1 MFLLRTIPIFGAIL
15 LTLSSLVL
23 ANQMEKVEPGNLF
36 VKDQEQAFLSVENA
50 FKLEV
55 EFYGSNTLRIFWQI
69 AQNYYLYKD
78 KFTAELIHEGQTYP
92 LKIIYPK
99 ATKKT
104 DEYFGEVEVY
114 YDDADLRVDLLDN
127 QEIGSAPAKK
137 FSIKISSQGCADAGL
152 CYALRH
158 DWFEVDSR
166 TRAVQIGE
174 PAFSNSTGI
183 ENEQDYSKSREL
195 ESEYFSP
202 LFVMLIF
209 AFIGGIILN
218 LMPCIFPI
226 LSLKIISFTQANE
239 NIKSEA
245 WSYTAGVI
253 SSFVLTA
260 AILIAIQSA
269 GKAVG
274 WGFQLQSPTFV
285 TALVFLFLILG
296 LTFSGWLHVG
306 SNLMG
311 FGDVYTKRSGAS
323 GSFFTG
329 ALAVIVASPCS
340 APFMGTALGFAI
352 SQTPGIAIT
361 IFVSLGAGMAA
372 PLLLLAYSETLR
384 EKMPRPGKWMETL
397 KQFLAFP
404 LYASAIWLLWVVG
417 SISGVNVMT
426 IVLCGGLSIIFG
438 FWLWNRAGFLKWL
451 GTAFIVGGLSIGIT
465 STQNFSDSSRTT
477 SREGTVTWS
486 EQRLLEL
493 RSQGKPVF
501 VDVTA
506 KWCITC
512 IANENTVLFT
522 DRMSTEFE
530 DRDITYMI
538 ADWTEYDPEI
548 AKFIEK
554 HGRTGIPLYVFYPAG
569 LTNDPVILPQILT
582 FSTVTEALDK
592 SFNRI

>member
-1 MFLLRTIPIFGAIL
+1 MGTIATIGAIL
-15 LTLSSLVL
+15 LTLSSFGF
-23 ANQMEKVEPGNLF
+23 ANQMEEIELGNLF
-36 VKDQEQAFLSVENA
+36 EKNQEQSFLTVEDA

-55 EFYGSNTLRIFWQI
+55 EFYESDSLRFYWEI
-69 AQNYYLYKD
+69 AKDYYLYKN
-78 KFTAELIHEGQTYP
+78 KFNAELIYEGQTYP

-114 YDDADLRVDLLDN
+114 YGNADLRVDLPEN
-127 QEIGSAPAKK
+127 KKTGSLATEK
-137 FSIKISSQGCADAGL
+137 FSIQISSQGCADAGL
-152 CYALRH
+152 CYALRQ
-158 DWFEVDSR
+158 DWFDVDFS
-166 TRAVQIGE
+166 TKAVQIGE
-174 PAFSNSTGI
+174 PTFTDSTKIRNKQTSSESSAFET
-183 ENEQDYSKSREL
+183 K
-195 ESEYFSP
+195 YFSP
-202 LFVMLIF
+202 LLVMLIF
-209 AFIGGIILN
+209 AFVGGTILN

-253 SSFVLTA
+253 SSFVLFA
-260 AILIAIQSA
+260 SILIAIQSA

-285 TALVFLFLILG
+285 TALAFLFLILG
-296 LTFSGWLHVG
+296 LGFSGSLQIG

-311 FGDVYTKRSGAS
+311 IGDVYTKRSGMT

-361 IFVSLGAGMAA
+361 IFISLGAGMAA
-372 PLLLLAYSETLR
+372 PLLLLAYSKKLR
-384 EKMPRPGKWMETL
+384 EKMPQPGKWMETL
-397 KQFLAFP
+397 KQLLAFP
-404 LYASAIWLLWVVG
+404 LYASAIWLLWIVG
-417 SISGVNVMT
+417 SVSGVNVMT
-426 IVLCGGLSIIFG
+426 IVLCGGLSLIFG
-438 FWLWNRAGFLKWL
+438 FWLWSRGGFLKWL
-451 GTAFIVGGLSIGIT
+451 GTAFIVGGLFIGIV
-465 STQNFSDSSRTT
+465 STQNFSESSQST
-477 SREGTVTWS
+477 SREGTVIWS

-522 DRMSTEFE
+522 ERMSTEFE
-530 DRDITYMI
+530 KRNITYMI

-548 AKFIEK
+548 ARFIEK

-569 LTNDPVILPQILT
+569 LTNAPLILPQILT
-582 FSTVTEALDK
+582 FSLVIEALDK
-592 SFNRI
+592 

>member
-1 MFLLRTIPIFGAIL
+1 
-15 LTLSSLVL
+15 
-23 ANQMEKVEPGNLF
+23 MEEIELGNLF
-36 VKDQEQAFLSVENA
+36 EKNQEQSFLSVEDA

-55 EFYGSNTLRIFWQI
+55 EFYESDSLRFYWEI
-69 AQNYYLYKD
+69 AKNYYLYKN
-78 KFTAELIHEGQTYP
+78 KFNAELIYEGQTYP

-114 YDDADLRVDLLDN
+114 YGNADLRVDLREN
-127 QEIGSAPAKK
+127 KKTGSLATEK
-137 FSIKISSQGCADAGL
+137 FSIQISSQGCADAGL
-152 CYALRH
+152 CYALRQ
-158 DWFEVDSR
+158 DWFDVDFS

-174 PAFSNSTGI
+174 PTFSDSTKIRNKQTSSESSAFET
-183 ENEQDYSKSREL
+183 K
-195 ESEYFSP
+195 YFSP
-202 LFVMLIF
+202 LLVMLIF
-209 AFIGGIILN
+209 AFVGGTILN

-253 SSFVLTA
+253 SSFVLFA
-260 AILIAIQSA
+260 SILIAIQSA

-285 TALVFLFLILG
+285 TALAFLFLILG
-296 LTFSGWLHVG
+296 LGFSGSLQIG

-311 FGDVYTKRSGAS
+311 IGDVYTKRSGMT

-361 IFVSLGAGMAA
+361 IFISLGAGMAA
-372 PLLLLAYSETLR
+372 PLLLLAYSKKLR
-384 EKMPRPGKWMETL
+384 EKMPQPGKWMETL
-397 KQFLAFP
+397 KQLLAFP
-404 LYASAIWLLWVVG
+404 LYASAIWLLWIVG
-417 SISGVNVMT
+417 SVSGVNVMT
-426 IVLCGGLSIIFG
+426 IVLCGGLSLIFG
-438 FWLWNRAGFLKWL
+438 FWLWSRGGFLKWL
-451 GTAFIVGGLSIGIT
+451 GTAFIVGGLFIGIV
-465 STQNFSDSSRTT
+465 STQNFSESSQST
-477 SREGTVTWS
+477 SREGTVIWS
-486 EQRLLEL
+486 EQRLLEV

-522 DRMSTEFE
+522 ERMSTEFE
-530 DRDITYMI
+530 KRNITYMI

-548 AKFIEK
+548 ARFIEK

-569 LTNDPVILPQILT
+569 LTNAPLILPQILT
-582 FSTVTEALDK
+582 FSLVIEALDK
-592 SFNRI
+592 

>member
-1 MFLLRTIPIFGAIL
+1 
-15 LTLSSLVL
+15 
-23 ANQMEKVEPGNLF
+23 MEEIELGNLF
-36 VKDQEQAFLSVENA
+36 EKNQEQSFLSVEDA

-55 EFYGSNTLRIFWQI
+55 EFYESDSLRFYWEI
-69 AQNYYLYKD
+69 AKNYYLYKN
-78 KFTAELIHEGQTYP
+78 KFNAELIYEGQTYP

-114 YDDADLRVDLLDN
+114 YGNADLRVDLPENKKTVSLAT
-127 QEIGSAPAKK
+127 EK
-137 FSIKISSQGCADAGL
+137 FSIQISSQGCADAGL
-152 CYALRH
+152 CYTLRQ
-158 DWFEVDSR
+158 DWFDVDFS

-174 PAFSNSTGI
+174 PTFSDSTKIRNKQTSSESSAFET
-183 ENEQDYSKSREL
+183 K
-195 ESEYFSP
+195 YFSP
-202 LFVMLIF
+202 LLVMLIF
-209 AFIGGIILN
+209 AFVGGTILN

-253 SSFVLTA
+253 SSFVLFA
-260 AILIAIQSA
+260 SILIAIQSA

-285 TALVFLFLILG
+285 TALAFLFLILG
-296 LTFSGWLHVG
+296 LGFSGSLQIG

-311 FGDVYTKRSGAS
+311 IGDVYTKRSGMT

-361 IFVSLGAGMAA
+361 IFISLGAGMAA
-372 PLLLLAYSETLR
+372 PLLLLAYSKKLR
-384 EKMPRPGKWMETL
+384 EKMPQPGKWMETL
-397 KQFLAFP
+397 KQLLAFP
-404 LYASAIWLLWVVG
+404 LYASAIWLLWIVG
-417 SISGVNVMT
+417 SVSGVNVMT
-426 IVLCGGLSIIFG
+426 IVLCGGLSLIFG
-438 FWLWNRAGFLKWL
+438 FWLWSRGGFLKWL
-451 GTAFIVGGLSIGIT
+451 GTAFIVGGLFIGIV
-465 STQNFSDSSRTT
+465 STQNFSESSQST
-477 SREGTVTWS
+477 SREGTVIWS

-522 DRMSTEFE
+522 ERMSTEFE
-530 DRDITYMI
+530 KRNITYMI

-548 AKFIEK
+548 ARFIEK

-569 LTNDPVILPQILT
+569 LTNAPLILPQILT
-582 FSTVTEALDK
+582 FSLVIEALDK
-592 SFNRI
+592 

>member
-1 MFLLRTIPIFGAIL
+1 
-15 LTLSSLVL
+15 
-23 ANQMEKVEPGNLF
+23 MEEIELGNLF
-36 VKDQEQAFLSVENA
+36 EKNQEQSFLTVEDA

-55 EFYGSNTLRIFWQI
+55 EFYESDSLRFYWEI
-69 AQNYYLYKD
+69 AKDYYLYKN
-78 KFTAELIHEGQTYP
+78 KFNAELIYEGQTYP

-114 YDDADLRVDLLDN
+114 YGNADLRVDLPEN
-127 QEIGSAPAKK
+127 KKTGSLATEK
-137 FSIKISSQGCADAGL
+137 FSIQISSQGCADAGL
-152 CYALRH
+152 CYALRQ
-158 DWFEVDSR
+158 DWFDVDFS
-166 TRAVQIGE
+166 TKAVQIGE
-174 PAFSNSTGI
+174 PTFTDSTKIRNKQTSSESSAFET
-183 ENEQDYSKSREL
+183 K
-195 ESEYFSP
+195 YFSP
-202 LFVMLIF
+202 LLVMLIF
-209 AFIGGIILN
+209 AFVGGTILN

-253 SSFVLTA
+253 SSFVLFA
-260 AILIAIQSA
+260 SILIAIQSA

-285 TALVFLFLILG
+285 TALAFLFLILG
-296 LTFSGWLHVG
+296 LGFSGSLQIG

-311 FGDVYTKRSGAS
+311 IGDVYTKRSGMT

-361 IFVSLGAGMAA
+361 IFISLGAGMAA
-372 PLLLLAYSETLR
+372 PLLLLAYSKKLR
-384 EKMPRPGKWMETL
+384 EKMPQPGKWMETL
-397 KQFLAFP
+397 KQLLAFP
-404 LYASAIWLLWVVG
+404 LYASAIWLLWIVG
-417 SISGVNVMT
+417 SVSGVNVMT
-426 IVLCGGLSIIFG
+426 IVLCGGLSLIFG
-438 FWLWNRAGFLKWL
+438 FWLWSRGGFLKWL
-451 GTAFIVGGLSIGIT
+451 GTAFIVGGLFIGIV
-465 STQNFSDSSRTT
+465 STQNFSESSQST
-477 SREGTVTWS
+477 SREGTVIWS

-522 DRMSTEFE
+522 ERMSTEFE
-530 DRDITYMI
+530 KRNITYMI

-548 AKFIEK
+548 ARFIEK

-569 LTNDPVILPQILT
+569 LTNAPLILPQILT
-582 FSTVTEALDK
+582 FSLVIEALNK
-592 SFNRI
+592 

>member
-1 MFLLRTIPIFGAIL
+1 MRTITTIGVIL
-15 LTLSSLVL
+15 LTLSSLGF
-23 ANQMEKVEPGNLF
+23 ANQMGEIELGDLFEKE
-36 VKDQEQAFLSVENA
+36 QEQSFLSVENA

-55 EFYGSNTLRIFWQI
+55 EFYESNSLRFYWQI
-69 AQNYYLYKD
+69 AKNYYLYKN
-78 KFTAELIHEGQTYP
+78 KFNAELIYEGQTYP
-92 LKIIYPK
+92 LKITYPK

-114 YDDADLRVDLLDN
+114 YDDADIRVDLLDN
-127 QEIGSAPAKK
+127 QEIGSAAAKK

-152 CYALRH
+152 CYALRQ
-158 DWFEVDSR
+158 DWFDVDFS

-174 PAFSNSTGI
+174 PTFSNSSMI
-183 ENEQDYSKSREL
+183 RNKQAYAENSAL
-195 ESEYFSP
+195 GTEYFSP
-202 LFVMLIF
+202 LLIMLIF
-209 AFIGGIILN
+209 AFIGGTILN

-226 LSLKIISFTQANE
+226 LSLKIISFTQTNE

-253 SSFVLTA
+253 SSFVLVAT
-260 AILIAIQSA
+260 ILIAIQSA

-311 FGDVYTKRSGAS
+311 FGDVYTKRSGAR

-361 IFVSLGAGMAA
+361 IFISLGAGMAA

-397 KQFLAFP
+397 KEFLAFP
-404 LYASAIWLLWVVG
+404 LYASAIWLLWIVG
-417 SISGVNVMT
+417 SVSGVNVMT
-426 IVLCGGLSIIFG
+426 IVLCGGLSLIFG
-438 FWLWNRAGFLKWL
+438 FWLWSRTGFLKWL
-451 GTAFIVGGLSIGIT
+451 GTAFIVGGLFIGIA
-465 STQNFSDSSRTT
+465 STQNFSESSQST
-477 SREGTVTWS
+477 SREGTVIWS
-486 EQRLLEL
+486 EQSLLEL
-493 RSQGKPVF
+493 RSQGKPAF

-522 DRMSTEFE
+522 DRMSTEFKA
-530 DRDITYMI
+530 RDITYMI

-548 AKFIEK
+548 ARFIEK
-554 HGRTGIPLYVFYPAG
+554 HGRTGIPLYVFYSAG
-569 LTNDPVILPQILT
+569 LTNAPAVLPQILT
-582 FSTVTEALDK
+582 FSLVIEALDK
-592 SFNRI
+592 

>member
-1 MFLLRTIPIFGAIL
+1 MRTITTIGAIL
-15 LTLSSLVL
+15 LTLSSLGF
-23 ANQMEKVEPGNLF
+23 ANQMEEIELGNLF
-36 VKDQEQAFLSVENA
+36 EKDQEQSFLSVENA

-55 EFYGSNTLRIFWQI
+55 EFYDSNSLRFYWQI
-69 AQNYYLYKD
+69 AKNYYLYKN
-78 KFTAELIHEGQTYP
+78 KFNAELIYEGQAYP

-114 YDDADLRVDLLDN
+114 YGNADLRVDLLEN
-127 QEIGSAPAKK
+127 QKTVSLAAEK
-137 FSIKISSQGCADAGL
+137 FSIQISSQGCADAGL
-152 CYALRH
+152 CYAVRQ
-158 DWFEVDSR
+158 DWFEVDFS

-174 PAFSNSTGI
+174 PTFSNSSMI
-183 ENEQDYSKSREL
+183 RNKQAYSENSAL
-195 ESEYFSP
+195 ETEYFSP
-202 LFVMLIF
+202 LLIMLIF
-209 AFIGGIILN
+209 AFIGGTILN

-226 LSLKIISFTQANE
+226 LSLKIISFTQAHE

-253 SSFVLTA
+253 SSFVLFAT
-260 AILIAIQSA
+260 ILIAIQSA

-285 TALVFLFLILG
+285 TALAFLFLTLG
-296 LTFSGWLHVG
+296 LAFSGSLQIG

-311 FGDVYTKRSGAS
+311 IGDAYTKRSGMT

-352 SQTPGIAIT
+352 SQTPGIAII
-361 IFVSLGAGMAA
+361 IFISLGAGMAA
-372 PLLLLAYSETLR
+372 PLLLLAHSKKLR
-384 EKMPRPGKWMETL
+384 EKMPQPGKWMETL
-397 KQFLAFP
+397 KQLLAFP
-404 LYASAIWLLWVVG
+404 LYASAIWLLWIVG
-417 SISGVNVMT
+417 SVSGVNVMT
-426 IVLCGGLSIIFG
+426 IVLCGGLSLIFG
-438 FWLWNRAGFLKWL
+438 FWLWSRTGFLKWL
-451 GTAFIVGGLSIGIT
+451 GAAFILGGIFIGIV
-465 STQNFSDSSRTT
+465 STQNFSDSSQSTN
-477 SREGTVTWS
+477 REGTVIWS

-493 RSQGKPVF
+493 RSRGKPVF

-530 DRDITYMI
+530 KRDITYMI

-548 AKFIEK
+548 ARFIEK

-569 LTNDPVILPQILT
+569 LTNAPVILPQILT
-582 FSTVTEALDK
+582 FSLVIEALDK
-592 SFNRI
+592 SFNGT

>member
-1 MFLLRTIPIFGAIL
+1 
-15 LTLSSLVL
+15 
-23 ANQMEKVEPGNLF
+23 MEEIELGNLF
-36 VKDQEQAFLSVENA
+36 EKNQEQSFLSVEDA

-55 EFYGSNTLRIFWQI
+55 EFYESDSLRFYWEI
-69 AQNYYLYKD
+69 AKNYYLYKN
-78 KFTAELIHEGQTYP
+78 KFNAELIYEGQTYP

-114 YDDADLRVDLLDN
+114 YGNADLRVDLPEN
-127 QEIGSAPAKK
+127 KKTGSLATEK
-137 FSIKISSQGCADAGL
+137 FSIQISSQGCADAGL
-152 CYALRH
+152 CYALRQ
-158 DWFEVDSR
+158 DWFDVDFS

-174 PAFSNSTGI
+174 PTFSDSTKIRNKQTSSESSAFET
-183 ENEQDYSKSREL
+183 K
-195 ESEYFSP
+195 YFSP
-202 LFVMLIF
+202 LLVMLMF
-209 AFIGGIILN
+209 AFVGGTILN

-253 SSFVLTA
+253 SSFVLFA
-260 AILIAIQSA
+260 SILIAIQSA

-285 TALVFLFLILG
+285 TALAFLFLILG
-296 LTFSGWLHVG
+296 LGFSGSLQIG

-311 FGDVYTKRSGAS
+311 IGDVYTKRSGMT

-361 IFVSLGAGMAA
+361 IFISLGAGMAA
-372 PLLLLAYSETLR
+372 PLLLLAYSKKLR
-384 EKMPRPGKWMETL
+384 EKMPQPGKWMETL
-397 KQFLAFP
+397 KQLLAFP
-404 LYASAIWLLWVVG
+404 LYASAIWLLWIVG
-417 SISGVNVMT
+417 SVSGVNVMT
-426 IVLCGGLSIIFG
+426 IVLCGGLSLIFG
-438 FWLWNRAGFLKWL
+438 FWLWSRGGFLKWL
-451 GTAFIVGGLSIGIT
+451 GTAFIVGGLFIGIV
-465 STQNFSDSSRTT
+465 STQNFSESSQST
-477 SREGTVTWS
+477 SREGTVIWS

-522 DRMSTEFE
+522 ERMSTEFE
-530 DRDITYMI
+530 KRNITYMI

-548 AKFIEK
+548 ARFIEK

-569 LTNDPVILPQILT
+569 LTNAPLILPQILT
-582 FSTVTEALDK
+582 FSLVIEALDK
-592 SFNRI
+592 

>member
-1 MFLLRTIPIFGAIL
+1 MRTITTIGAIL
-15 LTLSSLVL
+15 LTLSSFGF
-23 ANQMEKVEPGNLF
+23 ANQMEEIELGNLF
-36 VKDQEQAFLSVENA
+36 EKNQEQSFLSVEDA

-55 EFYGSNTLRIFWQI
+55 EFYESDSLRFYWEI
-69 AQNYYLYKD
+69 AKNYYLYKN
-78 KFTAELIHEGQTYP
+78 KFNAELIYEGQTYP

-114 YDDADLRVDLLDN
+114 YGNADLRVDLPENKKTVSLAT
-127 QEIGSAPAKK
+127 EK
-137 FSIKISSQGCADAGL
+137 FSIQISSQGCADAGL
-152 CYALRH
+152 CYALRQ
-158 DWFEVDSR
+158 DWFDVDFS

-174 PAFSNSTGI
+174 PTFSDSTKIRNKQTSSENSAFET
-183 ENEQDYSKSREL
+183 K
-195 ESEYFSP
+195 YFSP
-202 LFVMLIF
+202 LLVMLIF
-209 AFIGGIILN
+209 AFVGGTILN

-253 SSFVLTA
+253 SSFVLFA
-260 AILIAIQSA
+260 SILIAIQSA

-285 TALVFLFLILG
+285 TALAFLFLILG
-296 LTFSGWLHVG
+296 LGFSGSLQIG

-311 FGDVYTKRSGAS
+311 IGDVYTKRSGMT

-361 IFVSLGAGMAA
+361 IFISLGAGMAA
-372 PLLLLAYSETLR
+372 PLLLLAYSKKLR
-384 EKMPRPGKWMETL
+384 EKMPQPGKWMETL
-397 KQFLAFP
+397 KQLLAFP
-404 LYASAIWLLWVVG
+404 LYASAIWLLWIVG
-417 SISGVNVMT
+417 SVSGVNVMT
-426 IVLCGGLSIIFG
+426 IVLCGGLSLIFG
-438 FWLWNRAGFLKWL
+438 FWLWSRGGFLKWL
-451 GTAFIVGGLSIGIT
+451 GTAFIVGGLFIGIV
-465 STQNFSDSSRTT
+465 STQNFSESSQST
-477 SREGTVTWS
+477 SREGTVIWS

-522 DRMSTEFE
+522 ERMSTEFE
-530 DRDITYMI
+530 KRNITYMI

-548 AKFIEK
+548 ARFIEK

-569 LTNDPVILPQILT
+569 LTNAPLILPQILT
-582 FSTVTEALDK
+582 FSLVIEALDK
-592 SFNRI
+592 

>member
-1 MFLLRTIPIFGAIL
+1 MRTITTIGVIL
-15 LTLSSLVL
+15 LTLSSLGF
-23 ANQMEKVEPGNLF
+23 ANQMGEIELGDLFEKE
-36 VKDQEQAFLSVENA
+36 QEQSFLSVENA

-55 EFYGSNTLRIFWQI
+55 EFYESNSLRFYWQI
-69 AQNYYLYKD
+69 AKNYYLYKN
-78 KFTAELIHEGQTYP
+78 KFNAELIYEGQTYP

-114 YDDADLRVDLLDN
+114 YGNADLRVDLPEN
-127 QEIGSAPAKK
+127 QKTGSLAAEK
-137 FSIKISSQGCADAGL
+137 FSIQISSQGCADAGL
-152 CYALRH
+152 CYALRQ
-158 DWFEVDSR
+158 DWFDVDLS

-174 PAFSNSTGI
+174 PTFSNSSMI
-183 ENEQDYSKSREL
+183 RNKQAYAENSAL
-195 ESEYFSP
+195 GTEYFSP
-202 LFVMLIF
+202 LLIMLIF
-209 AFIGGIILN
+209 AFIGGAILN

-226 LSLKIISFTQANE
+226 LSLKIISFTQTNE

-253 SSFVLTA
+253 SSFVLVAT
-260 AILIAIQSA
+260 ILIAIQSA

-285 TALVFLFLILG
+285 TALAFLFLILG
-296 LTFSGWLHVG
+296 LAFSGSLQIG

-311 FGDVYTKRSGAS
+311 IGDAYTKRSGMT

-361 IFVSLGAGMAA
+361 IFISLGAGMAA
-372 PLLLLAYSETLR
+372 PLLLLAHSKKLR
-384 EKMPRPGKWMETL
+384 EKMPQPGKWMETL
-397 KQFLAFP
+397 KQLLAFP
-404 LYASAIWLLWVVG
+404 LYASAIWLLWIVG
-417 SISGVNVMT
+417 SVSGVNVMT
-426 IVLCGGLSIIFG
+426 IVLCGGLSLIFG
-438 FWLWNRAGFLKWL
+438 FWLWSRTGFLKWL
-451 GTAFIVGGLSIGIT
+451 GTAFIVGGLFIGIA
-465 STQNFSDSSRTT
+465 STQNFSESSQST
-477 SREGTVTWS
+477 SREGTVIWS
-486 EQRLLEL
+486 EQSLLEL
-493 RSQGKPVF
+493 RSQGKPAF

-522 DRMSTEFE
+522 ERMSTEFE
-530 DRDITYMI
+530 KRNITYMI

-548 AKFIEK
+548 ARFIEK

-569 LTNDPVILPQILT
+569 LTNAPVILPQILT
-582 FSTVTEALDK
+582 FSLVIEALDK
-592 SFNRI
+592 SFNRT

>member
-1 MFLLRTIPIFGAIL
+1 MRTITTIGVIL
-15 LTLSSLVL
+15 LTLSSLGF
-23 ANQMEKVEPGNLF
+23 ANQMGEIELGDLFEKE
-36 VKDQEQAFLSVENA
+36 QEQSFLSVENA

-55 EFYGSNTLRIFWQI
+55 EFYESNSLRFYWQI
-69 AQNYYLYKD
+69 AKNYYLYKN
-78 KFTAELIHEGQTYP
+78 KFNAELIYEGQTYP
-92 LKIIYPK
+92 LKITYPK

-114 YDDADLRVDLLDN
+114 YGNADLRVDLPEN
-127 QEIGSAPAKK
+127 QKTGSLAAEK
-137 FSIKISSQGCADAGL
+137 FSIQISSQGCADAGL
-152 CYALRH
+152 CYALRQ
-158 DWFEVDSR
+158 DWFDVDLS

-174 PAFSNSTGI
+174 PTFSNSSMI
-183 ENEQDYSKSREL
+183 RNKQAYAENSAL
-195 ESEYFSP
+195 GTEYFSP
-202 LFVMLIF
+202 LLIMLIF
-209 AFIGGIILN
+209 AFIGGAILN

-226 LSLKIISFTQANE
+226 LSLKIISFTQTNE

-253 SSFVLTA
+253 SSFVLVAT
-260 AILIAIQSA
+260 ILIAIQSA

-285 TALVFLFLILG
+285 TALAFLFLILG
-296 LTFSGWLHVG
+296 LAFSGSLQIG

-311 FGDVYTKRSGAS
+311 IGDAYTKRSGMT

-361 IFVSLGAGMAA
+361 IFISLGAGMAA
-372 PLLLLAYSETLR
+372 PLLLLAHSKKLR
-384 EKMPRPGKWMETL
+384 EKMPQPGKWMETL
-397 KQFLAFP
+397 KQLLAFP
-404 LYASAIWLLWVVG
+404 LYASAIWLLWIVG
-417 SISGVNVMT
+417 SVSGVNVMT
-426 IVLCGGLSIIFG
+426 IVLCGGLSLIFG
-438 FWLWNRAGFLKWL
+438 FWLWSRTGFLKWL
-451 GTAFIVGGLSIGIT
+451 GTAFIVGGLFIGIA
-465 STQNFSDSSRTT
+465 STQNFSESSQST
-477 SREGTVTWS
+477 SREGTVIWS
-486 EQRLLEL
+486 EQSLLEL
-493 RSQGKPVF
+493 RSQGKPAF

-522 DRMSTEFE
+522 ERMSTEFE
-530 DRDITYMI
+530 KRNITYMI

-548 AKFIEK
+548 ARFIEK

-569 LTNDPVILPQILT
+569 LTNAPVILPQILT
-582 FSTVTEALDK
+582 FSLVIEALDK
-592 SFNRI
+592 SFNRT

>member
-1 MFLLRTIPIFGAIL
+1 MRTITTIGVIL
-15 LTLSSLVL
+15 LTLSSLGF
-23 ANQMEKVEPGNLF
+23 ANQMGEIELGDLFEKE
-36 VKDQEQAFLSVENA
+36 QEQSFLSVENA

-55 EFYGSNTLRIFWQI
+55 EFYESNSLRFYWQI
-69 AQNYYLYKD
+69 AKNYYLYKN
-78 KFTAELIHEGQTYP
+78 KFNAELIYEGQTYP
-92 LKIIYPK
+92 LKITYPK

-114 YDDADLRVDLLDN
+114 YGNADLRVDLPEN
-127 QEIGSAPAKK
+127 QKTGSLAAEK
-137 FSIKISSQGCADAGL
+137 FSIQISSQGCADAGL
-152 CYALRH
+152 CYALRQ
-158 DWFEVDSR
+158 DWFDVDLS

-174 PAFSNSTGI
+174 PTFSNSSMI
-183 ENEQDYSKSREL
+183 RNKQAYAENSAL
-195 ESEYFSP
+195 GTEYFSP
-202 LFVMLIF
+202 LLIMLIF
-209 AFIGGIILN
+209 AFIGGTILN

-226 LSLKIISFTQANE
+226 LSLKIISFTQTNE

-253 SSFVLTA
+253 SSFVLVAT
-260 AILIAIQSA
+260 ILIAIQSA

-285 TALVFLFLILG
+285 TALAFLFLILG
-296 LTFSGWLHVG
+296 LAFSGSLQIG

-311 FGDVYTKRSGAS
+311 IGDAYTKRSGMT

-361 IFVSLGAGMAA
+361 IFISLGAGMAA
-372 PLLLLAYSETLR
+372 PLLLLAHSKKLR
-384 EKMPRPGKWMETL
+384 EKMPQPGKWMETL
-397 KQFLAFP
+397 KQLLAFP
-404 LYASAIWLLWVVG
+404 LYASAIWLLWIVG
-417 SISGVNVMT
+417 SVSGVNVMT
-426 IVLCGGLSIIFG
+426 IVLCGGLSLIFG
-438 FWLWNRAGFLKWL
+438 FWLWSRTGFLKWL
-451 GTAFIVGGLSIGIT
+451 GTAFIVGGLFIGIA
-465 STQNFSDSSRTT
+465 STQNFSESSQST
-477 SREGTVTWS
+477 SREGTVIWS
-486 EQRLLEL
+486 EQSLLEL
-493 RSQGKPVF
+493 RSQGKPAF

-522 DRMSTEFE
+522 ERMSTEFE
-530 DRDITYMI
+530 KRNITYMI

-548 AKFIEK
+548 ARFIEK

-569 LTNDPVILPQILT
+569 LTNAPVILPQILT
-582 FSTVTEALDK
+582 FSLVIEALDK
-592 SFNRI
+592 SFNRT

>member
-1 MFLLRTIPIFGAIL
+1 MRTITTIGVIL
-15 LTLSSLVL
+15 LTLSSLGF
-23 ANQMEKVEPGNLF
+23 ANQMGEIELGDLFEKE
-36 VKDQEQAFLSVENA
+36 QEQSFLSVENA

-55 EFYGSNTLRIFWQI
+55 EFYESNSLRFYWQI
-69 AQNYYLYKD
+69 AKNYYLYKN
-78 KFTAELIHEGQTYP
+78 KFNAELIYEGQTYP

-114 YDDADLRVDLLDN
+114 YGNADLRVDLPEN
-127 QEIGSAPAKK
+127 QKTGSLAAEK
-137 FSIKISSQGCADAGL
+137 FSIQISSQGCADAGL
-152 CYALRH
+152 CYALRQ
-158 DWFEVDSR
+158 DWFDVDLS

-174 PAFSNSTGI
+174 PTFSNSSMI
-183 ENEQDYSKSREL
+183 RNKQAYAENSAL
-195 ESEYFSP
+195 GTEYFSP
-202 LFVMLIF
+202 LLIMLIF
-209 AFIGGIILN
+209 AFIGGTILN

-226 LSLKIISFTQANE
+226 LSLKIISFTQTNE

-253 SSFVLTA
+253 SSFVLVAT
-260 AILIAIQSA
+260 ILIAIQSA

-285 TALVFLFLILG
+285 TALAFLFLILG
-296 LTFSGWLHVG
+296 LAFSGSLQIG

-311 FGDVYTKRSGAS
+311 IGDAYTKRSGMT

-361 IFVSLGAGMAA
+361 IFISLGAGMAA
-372 PLLLLAYSETLR
+372 PLLLLAHSKKLR
-384 EKMPRPGKWMETL
+384 EKMPQPGKWMETL
-397 KQFLAFP
+397 KQLLAFP
-404 LYASAIWLLWVVG
+404 LYASAIWLLWIVG
-417 SISGVNVMT
+417 SVSGVNVMT
-426 IVLCGGLSIIFG
+426 IVLCGGLSLIFG
-438 FWLWNRAGFLKWL
+438 FWLWSRTGFLKWL
-451 GTAFIVGGLSIGIT
+451 GTAFIVGGLFIGIA
-465 STQNFSDSSRTT
+465 STQNFSESSQST
-477 SREGTVTWS
+477 SREGTVIWS
-486 EQRLLEL
+486 EQSLLEL
-493 RSQGKPVF
+493 RSQGKPAF

-522 DRMSTEFE
+522 ERMSTEFE
-530 DRDITYMI
+530 KRNITYMI

-548 AKFIEK
+548 ARFIEK
-554 HGRTGIPLYVFYPAG
+554 HGRTGIPLYVYYPAG
-569 LTNDPVILPQILT
+569 LTNAPLILPQILT
-582 FSTVTEALDK
+582 FSLVIEALDK
-592 SFNRI
+592 SFNGT

>member
-1 MFLLRTIPIFGAIL
+1 MGTIATIGAIL
-15 LTLSSLVL
+15 LTLSSFGF
-23 ANQMEKVEPGNLF
+23 ANQMEEIELGNLF
-36 VKDQEQAFLSVENA
+36 EKNQEQSFLTVEDA

-55 EFYGSNTLRIFWQI
+55 EFYESDSLRFYWEI
-69 AQNYYLYKD
+69 AKDYYLYKN
-78 KFTAELIHEGQTYP
+78 KFNAELIYEGQTYP

-114 YDDADLRVDLLDN
+114 YGNADLRVDLPEN
-127 QEIGSAPAKK
+127 KKTGSLATEK
-137 FSIKISSQGCADAGL
+137 FSIQISSQGCADAGL
-152 CYALRH
+152 CYALRQ
-158 DWFEVDSR
+158 DWFDVDFS
-166 TRAVQIGE
+166 TKAVQIGE
-174 PAFSNSTGI
+174 PTFTDSTKIRNKQTSSESSAFET
-183 ENEQDYSKSREL
+183 K
-195 ESEYFSP
+195 YFSP
-202 LFVMLIF
+202 LLVMLIF
-209 AFIGGIILN
+209 AFVGGTILN

-253 SSFVLTA
+253 SSFVLFA
-260 AILIAIQSA
+260 SILIAIQSA

-285 TALVFLFLILG
+285 TALAFLFLILG
-296 LTFSGWLHVG
+296 LGFSGSLQIG

-311 FGDVYTKRSGAS
+311 IGDVYTKRSGMT

-361 IFVSLGAGMAA
+361 IFISLGAGMAA
-372 PLLLLAYSETLR
+372 PLLLLAYSKKLR
-384 EKMPRPGKWMETL
+384 EKMPQPGKWMETL
-397 KQFLAFP
+397 KQLLAFP
-404 LYASAIWLLWVVG
+404 LYASAIWLLWIVG
-417 SISGVNVMT
+417 SVSGVNVMT
-426 IVLCGGLSIIFG
+426 IVLCGGLSLIFG
-438 FWLWNRAGFLKWL
+438 FWLWSRGGFLKWL
-451 GTAFIVGGLSIGIT
+451 GTAFIVGGLFIGIV
-465 STQNFSDSSRTT
+465 STQNFSESSQST
-477 SREGTVTWS
+477 SREGTVIWS

-522 DRMSTEFE
+522 ERMSTEFE
-530 DRDITYMI
+530 KRNITYMI

-548 AKFIEK
+548 ARFIEK

-569 LTNDPVILPQILT
+569 LTNAPLILPQILT
-582 FSTVTEALDK
+582 FSLVIEALNK
-592 SFNRI
+592 

>member
-1 MFLLRTIPIFGAIL
+1 MRTITTIGAIL
-15 LTLSSLVL
+15 LTLSSFGF
-23 ANQMEKVEPGNLF
+23 ANQMEEIELGNLF
-36 VKDQEQAFLSVENA
+36 EKNQEQSFLSVEDA

-55 EFYGSNTLRIFWQI
+55 EFYESDSLRFYWEI
-69 AQNYYLYKD
+69 AKNYYLYKN
-78 KFTAELIHEGQTYP
+78 KFNAELIYEGQTYP

-114 YDDADLRVDLLDN
+114 YGNADLRVDLPEN
-127 QEIGSAPAKK
+127 KKTGSLATEK
-137 FSIKISSQGCADAGL
+137 FSIQISSQGCADAGL
-152 CYALRH
+152 CYALRQ
-158 DWFEVDSR
+158 DWFDVDFS

-174 PAFSNSTGI
+174 PTFSDSTKIRNKQTSSESSAFET
-183 ENEQDYSKSREL
+183 K
-195 ESEYFSP
+195 YFSP
-202 LFVMLIF
+202 LLVMLIF
-209 AFIGGIILN
+209 AFVGGTILN

-253 SSFVLTA
+253 SSFVLFA
-260 AILIAIQSA
+260 SILIAIQSA

-285 TALVFLFLILG
+285 TALAFLFLILG
-296 LTFSGWLHVG
+296 LGFSGSLQIG

-311 FGDVYTKRSGAS
+311 IGDVYTKRSGMT

-361 IFVSLGAGMAA
+361 IFISLGAGMAA
-372 PLLLLAYSETLR
+372 PLLLLAYSKKLR
-384 EKMPRPGKWMETL
+384 EKMPQPGKWMETL
-397 KQFLAFP
+397 KQLLAFP
-404 LYASAIWLLWVVG
+404 LYASAIWLLWIVG
-417 SISGVNVMT
+417 SVSGVNVMT
-426 IVLCGGLSIIFG
+426 IVLCGGLSLIFG
-438 FWLWNRAGFLKWL
+438 FWLWSRGGFLKWL
-451 GTAFIVGGLSIGIT
+451 GTAFIVGGLFIGIV
-465 STQNFSDSSRTT
+465 STQNFSESSQST
-477 SREGTVTWS
+477 SREGTVIWS

-522 DRMSTEFE
+522 ERMSTEFE
-530 DRDITYMI
+530 KRNITYMI

-548 AKFIEK
+548 ARFIEK

-569 LTNDPVILPQILT
+569 LTNAPLILPQILT
-582 FSTVTEALDK
+582 FSLVIEALDK
-592 SFNRI
+592 

>member
-1 MFLLRTIPIFGAIL
+1 
-15 LTLSSLVL
+15 
-23 ANQMEKVEPGNLF
+23 MEEIELGNLF
-36 VKDQEQAFLSVENA
+36 EKNQEQSFLTVEDA

-55 EFYGSNTLRIFWQI
+55 EFYESDSLRFYWEI
-69 AQNYYLYKD
+69 AKDYYLYKN
-78 KFTAELIHEGQTYP
+78 KFNAELIYEGQTYP

-114 YDDADLRVDLLDN
+114 YGNADLRVDLPEN
-127 QEIGSAPAKK
+127 KKTGSLATEK
-137 FSIKISSQGCADAGL
+137 FSIQISSQGCADAGL
-152 CYALRH
+152 CYALRQ
-158 DWFEVDSR
+158 DWFDVDFS
-166 TRAVQIGE
+166 TKAVQIGE
-174 PAFSNSTGI
+174 PTFTDSTKIRNKQTSSESSAFET
-183 ENEQDYSKSREL
+183 K
-195 ESEYFSP
+195 YFSP
-202 LFVMLIF
+202 LLVMLIF
-209 AFIGGIILN
+209 AFVGGTILN

-253 SSFVLTA
+253 SSFVLFA
-260 AILIAIQSA
+260 SILIAIQSA

-285 TALVFLFLILG
+285 TALAFLFLILG
-296 LTFSGWLHVG
+296 LGFSGSLQIG

-311 FGDVYTKRSGAS
+311 IGDVYTKRSGMT

-361 IFVSLGAGMAA
+361 IFISLGAGMAA
-372 PLLLLAYSETLR
+372 PLLLLAYSKKLR
-384 EKMPRPGKWMETL
+384 EKMPQPGKWMETL
-397 KQFLAFP
+397 KQLLAFP
-404 LYASAIWLLWVVG
+404 LYASAIWLLWIVG
-417 SISGVNVMT
+417 SVSGVNVMT
-426 IVLCGGLSIIFG
+426 IVLCGGLSLIFG
-438 FWLWNRAGFLKWL
+438 FWLWSRGGFLKWL
-451 GTAFIVGGLSIGIT
+451 GTAFIVGGLFIGIV
-465 STQNFSDSSRTT
+465 STQNFSESSQST
-477 SREGTVTWS
+477 SREGTVIWS

-522 DRMSTEFE
+522 ERMSTEFE
-530 DRDITYMI
+530 KRNITYMI

-548 AKFIEK
+548 ARFIEK

-569 LTNDPVILPQILT
+569 LTNAPLILPQILT
-582 FSTVTEALDK
+582 FSLVIEALDK
-592 SFNRI
+592 

>member
-1 MFLLRTIPIFGAIL
+1 MRTITTIGAIL
-15 LTLSSLVL
+15 LTLSSLGF
-23 ANQMEKVEPGNLF
+23 ANQMEEIELRNLF
-36 VKDQEQAFLSVENA
+36 EKDQEQSFLSVENA

-55 EFYGSNTLRIFWQI
+55 EFYESNSLRFYWQI
-69 AQNYYLYKD
+69 AKNYYLYKN
-78 KFTAELIHEGQTYP
+78 KFNAELIYEGQTYP

-114 YDDADLRVDLLDN
+114 YGNADLRVDLLEN
-127 QEIGSAPAKK
+127 QETGSLAAEK
-137 FSIKISSQGCADAGL
+137 FSIQISSQGCADAGL
-152 CYALRH
+152 CYALRQ
-158 DWFEVDSR
+158 DWFEIDFS

-174 PAFSNSTGI
+174 PTFSNSTKI
-183 ENEQDYSKSREL
+183 RNKQAYSENNAL
-195 ESEYFSP
+195 ETEYFSP
-202 LFVMLIF
+202 LLVMLIF
-209 AFIGGIILN
+209 AFVGGTILN

-253 SSFVLTA
+253 SSFVLFA

-285 TALVFLFLILG
+285 TALAFLFLILG
-296 LTFSGWLHVG
+296 LAFSGSLQIG

-311 FGDVYTKRSGAS
+311 IGDAYTKKSGMT

-352 SQTPGIAIT
+352 SQTPSIAIT
-361 IFVSLGAGMAA
+361 IFISLGAGMAA
-372 PLLLLAYSETLR
+372 PLLLLAYSKKLR
-384 EKMPRPGKWMETL
+384 EKMPQPGKWMETL
-397 KQFLAFP
+397 KQLLAFP
-404 LYASAIWLLWVVG
+404 LYASAIWLLWIVG
-417 SISGVNVMT
+417 SVSGVNVMT
-426 IVLCGGLSIIFG
+426 IVLCGGLSLIFG
-438 FWLWNRAGFLKWL
+438 FWLWSRTGFLKWL
-451 GTAFIVGGLSIGIT
+451 GTAFILGGIFIGIV
-465 STQNFSDSSRTT
+465 STQNFSESSQST
-477 SREGTVTWS
+477 SREGTVIWS

-530 DRDITYMI
+530 KRDITYMI

-548 AKFIEK
+548 ARFIEK

-569 LTNDPVILPQILT
+569 FTKAPVILPQILI
-582 FSTVTEALDK
+582 FSIVIEALDK
-592 SFNRI
+592 SFNGT